1 MTTPGGPV
9 INSVAY
15 KLTVV
20 RASQFYTLIRRE
32 RCQHPIEDVDD
43 STPADLSYH
52 RVDMIDAKIAG
63 LLDFSDQVVLVTG
76 ASRGIGRA
84 IAAVFAQAG
93 ARVGLMARNEEA
105 LAHVAAELGAEQS
118 LVLPADVSEEEQV
131 KNAVQETMA
140 AWGRVDVLV
149 NNAGLISFGPL
160 GEIEPADWR
169 RVIEVNLTGAYL
181 CARAVAPIM
190 EKQGRG
196 QIVNIT
202 SVTAQTGGVSG
213 GVHYSASKGGVASL
227 TKSLARDLAPAG
239 VRVNSIAPGQIDA
252 DPELL
257 TPEARQEVTAMI
269 PLGRLGE
276 PEEIAYGALFLA
288 SPMAGY
294 ITGAT
299 LDVNGGI
306 LKR

>member
-1 MTTPGGPV
+1 MTD
-9 INSVAY
+9 
-15 KLTVV
+15 
-20 RASQFYTLIRRE
+20 E
-32 RCQHPIEDVDD
+32 R
-43 STPADLSYH
+43 
-52 RVDMIDAKIAG
+52 IAR
-63 LLDFSDQVVLVTG
+63 LLDFSGQVVLVTG

-84 IAAVFAQAG
+84 IAEVFAQAG
-93 ARVGLMARNEEA
+93 ARVGLVARTAATLEDTAAA
-105 LAHVAAELGAEQS
+105 LGPGQG
-118 LVLPADVSEEEQV
+118 LVLPADVADETQV
-131 KNAVQETMA
+131 NGAVAQLMA
-140 AWGRVDVLV
+140 TWGRIDVLI

-160 GEIEPADWR
+160 GQIEPAEWN
-169 RVIEVNLTGAYL
+169 RVIEANLTGAYL
-181 CARAVAPIM
+181 CARAVAPTM
-190 EKQGRG
+190 ERQAGG
-196 QIVNIT
+196 QIINIT
-202 SVTAQTGGVSG
+202 SVAAQTGGVSG
-213 GVHYSASKGGVASL
+213 GVHYSASKGGMAAL

-252 DPELL
+252 DPDLL
-257 TPEARQEVTAMI
+257 TPEARARVTAMI